1 MYLLL
6 VGKMR
11 QGTTYKLLEVNVD
24 TIGHLLSSGRQTCCV
39 QPKFIEVLT
48 VLARAYPRVVTREEI
63 IEQVWDGNLF
73 VGEKALTNA
82 IWHLRKT
89 FKTLLAISEEERE
102 ASELEIIE
110 TIRKSGYRLKV
121 APTFTNARINSDPHD
136 MQRPSLKAKI
146 MAVVTILLFVL
157 FAFFYFFV
165 GQSALKP
172 TPQLEEVTDYPGR
185 ELFPSVSPNEQ
196 FLVFAWRK
204 LGSHSGLYL
213 KHLAQ
218 PELPI
223 KELTNGPGNASVSV
237 WSRDNR
243 TLFYIE
249 KRAGQCEIKSL
260 DVITKVQSYIAN
272 CVSDTTTTLTYS
284 VRNNVLGFIA
294 DKDQTGEA
302 RVTLL
307 NLNDRTS
314 TELGCEID
322 CEGSELESVEFAP
335 NAAQIAITRN
345 LPNGLENLYL
355 KDLETG
361 KEIKI
366 LNGLD
371 DLRGISWHPSGD
383 YLVISSIEHGTRSAY
398 KISPEGKTLGILPFD
413 GLSYPSFSRSGR
425 LYFHDWNIKTSIM
438 KLDLNAQVASSPFP
452 LLQSPV
458 SFRYPNYSPFS
469 ERIVFVSN
477 QSGFDEIWTSSLTG
491 DKREQMT
498 TLSLQALHP
507 IWSPDGTKI
516 IFLTKSQQGSQL
528 QLLDVNSKQVTQID
542 TGLEYHGKPSWSSD
556 GSGVYVSDG
565 RDLYHLPLSSESAPV
580 KLTKGDVAYEQEGL
594 LYVYR
599 GELQEMWYMDLAT
612 GVETLLFKNAHL
624 ASSASWS
631 VSHSGIYYLY
641 VWRGDFRISYFDF
654 ASKVHKDI
662 IRVPERSFSRSR
674 GLAFI
679 AEKQW
684 LLFTGYE
691 TPQVDIKQVE
701 M

>member
-6 VGKMR
+6 VGKMH
-11 QGTTYKLLEVNVD
+11 QSATYKLLEINVD

-48 VLARAYPRVVTREEI
+48 LLARAYPNVVTREEI
-63 IEQVWDGNLF
+63 IEHVWGGNLF

-89 FKTLLAISEEERE
+89 FKSLLAPNEDERDAPE
-102 ASELEIIE
+102 FEIIE

-121 APTFTNARINSDPHD
+121 APTFINSRVNPDESNT
-136 MQRPSLKAKI
+136 QNPSLTVKI
-146 MAVVTILLFVL
+146 MTVVAVLSLV
-157 FAFFYFFV
+157 FFTFLYFWN
-165 GQSALKP
+165 GQSTLKP
-172 TPQLEEVTDYPGR
+172 TPQFEEVTDYPGR

-196 FLVFAWRK
+196 YLVFAWRK

-213 KHLAQ
+213 KHLTQ
-218 PELPI
+218 PELPLE
-223 KELTNGPGNASVSV
+223 ELTSGPANASVSV
-237 WSRDNR
+237 WSQDNR

-249 KRAGQCEIKSL
+249 KRADRCEIKSL
-260 DVITKVQSYIAN
+260 DVITKAQSYIAN
-272 CVSDTTTTLTYS
+272 CVSGTTTTLTYS
-284 VRNNVLGFIA
+284 AKNNVLGFIE
-294 DKDQTGEA
+294 KKSQTTEP

-307 NLNDRTS
+307 NLNDQTS

-322 CEGSELESVEFAP
+322 CEGSGLESIALAP

-345 LPNGLENLYL
+345 LANGLENLYL
-355 KDLETG
+355 KDLGTG
-361 KEIKI
+361 KEVKI
-366 LNGLD
+366 LNGHD

-383 YLVISSIEHGTRSAY
+383 YLVVSSIEHGTRSAY
-398 KISPEGKTLGILPFD
+398 KITPQGNILGTLPSD

-438 KLDLNAQVASSPFP
+438 KLDLKAQVASSPFP
-452 LLQSPV
+452 LLQSSI
-458 SFRYPNYSPFS
+458 SFRYPNYSPRS
-469 ERIVFVSN
+469 ERIAFVSN
-477 QSGFDEIWTSSLTG
+477 QSGFDEIWTSSLAG

-498 TLSLQALHP
+498 TLLLQALHP
-507 IWSPDGTKI
+507 SWSPDGTKI
-516 IFLTKSQQGSQL
+516 IFVTKSQQGSQL

-542 TGLEYHGKPSWSSD
+542 TGFDYHGKPSWSSD
-556 GSGVYVSDG
+556 GNGVYVSDG
-565 RDLYHLPLSSESAPV
+565 LDLYHFSLSSGRTPI
-580 KLTKGDVAYEQEGL
+580 KLTKGEVAYEQGGL

-599 GELQEMWYMDLAT
+599 SELQEMRYVDLAT
-612 GVETLLFKNAHL
+612 GAETLLFRNAHL

-631 VSHSGIYYLY
+631 VSNFGIYYLY

-691 TPQVDIKQVE
+691 TPQVDIKRIE